1 MLKEEIRLKLI
12 KTSEQTLPFGKDI
25 TGIQCQDLTAQKRKG
40 FFIYDET
47 IALGAGGGRLFFL
60 YWLVFVK
67 SLQRPFR
74 IP

>member
-60 YWLVFVK
+60 YGGFCK
-67 SLQRPFR
+67 ALQRPFR